1 MQRPCLLYEGVV
13 PLIAALMKNDQRFSP
28 YCGPYRHPI
37 TKVRPALDLFWQI
50 GLSTLFAAVTLIV
63 TAVSQHWL

>member
-1 MQRPCLLYEGVV
+1 
-13 PLIAALMKNDQRFSP
+13 MKNDQRFSP

-63 TAVSQHWL
+63 AAVSQHWL